1 MNFKNIKRSF
11 VLQQGQSDCGVACLC
26 SIIKFHGGEASPQKI
41 RRESGTLHSGT
52 TMLGLYQAASS
63 VGFDAEGMEASDVS
77 DLRSLQHPAILSVLI
92 GDNQSHYLVY
102 YGFKGGNIIIG
113 DPAKGIITYSRAE
126 LESVWKEK
134 TLLAL
139 TPTGNMNGRLGI
151 PSRFQLLF
159 SLVRQDLPLLYLAL
173 AIGIVTATLD
183 LSSAIF
189 SQRLIDD
196 FLPDHNKQKIIV
208 SLALLVLLLFCK
220 AGLSYLRGMFVIRQ
234 SKDFSVRIIDYF
246 YSTLIRLPKTFFDS
260 AKTGELISRMNDT
273 SKIQTTLQMIT
284 GSITISILI
293 LLASIILLSIYSFM
307 FSIAIFAFLPV
318 YSIILLRFNQKIATS
333 QREAMSHYGQAEANY
348 IDSIQGITTIKNNA
362 GEVWFSKLNN
372 KIYSILQDSLLRLGH
387 TNNHYILIA
396 DSLGVL
402 FVTCMLGTGA
412 WLVLDNNLKTGELV
426 ASIALAVNISPL
438 VTRILLGNIQ
448 IQEALTALDRM
459 NDITSNQKEF
469 DENATNDEPHYLN
482 ALPVYIEVRNIAF
495 RFTGRELLLKDVS
508 FHVRQGEII
517 TITGESG
524 GGKSTILQIL
534 QQFYKPESGTIT
546 VSGTLLNQ
554 ISIPTWRNHIA
565 VIPQDIKIFNGTLLY
580 NIALSTDQDKAAS
593 AIQFC
598 IQYGFD
604 KFFQSLP
611 QGYSTL
617 IGEDGINLSGGQKQ
631 VLAFA
636 RALIRAPKLLLIDEG
651 TASMDSLTEEF
662 IIDTLHRLKDHMAT
676 IIVSHHSNTKEYS
689 NRTYIL
695 EKGSLRPSIFS
706 SLHR

>member
-1 MNFKNIKRSF
+1 MNLKHIRKTFIRQ
-11 VLQQGQSDCGVACLC
+11 VGQNDCGVACLC
-26 SIIKFHGGEASPQKI
+26 SIIKFHGGNASASKI
-41 RRESGTLHSGT
+41 RLESGTLHTGT

-63 VGFDAEGMEASDVS
+63 VGFNADGLEASDVS

-92 GDNQSHYLVY
+92 RENQLHYLVY
-102 YGFKGGNIIIG
+102 YGFKGDNIIIG
-113 DPAKGIITYSRAE
+113 DPACGITTYSKEA

-134 TLLAL
+134 TLLTL
-139 TPTGNMNGRLGI
+139 TPTESMNGRQDA
-151 PSRFQLLF
+151 PNRFQLLF

-173 AIGIVTATLD
+173 AIGVITATLD

-196 FLPDHNKQKIIV
+196 FLPDHNKQKIII

-234 SKDFSVRIIDYF
+234 SKDFSIRIIDHF
-246 YSTLIRLPKTFFDS
+246 YSTLLRLPKTFFDS

-273 SKIQTTLQMIT
+273 SKIQTTLQMII
-284 GSITISILI
+284 GSMTISILI
-293 LLASIILLSIYSFM
+293 LIASIILLSSYSVT
-307 FSIAIFAFLPV
+307 FSVSIFIILPI
-318 YSIILLRFNQKIATS
+318 YSIILLRFNRKIAMS
-333 QREAMSHYGQAEANY
+333 QREVMSHYGQAETNY

-362 GEVWFSKLNN
+362 GEAWFSKLNK
-372 KIYSILQDSLLRLGH
+372 KIYTILQDSLLKLGH
-387 TNNHYILIA
+387 INNHYIFIA

-402 FVTCMLGTGA
+402 FVSCMLGIGA

-448 IQEALTALDRM
+448 IQEALAALDRM

-469 DENATNDEPHYLN
+469 DENATNDESHSLN
-482 ALPVYIEVRNIAF
+482 ALSVSVEVRNIAF
-495 RFTGRELLLKDVS
+495 RFTGREQLLKDIS

-565 VIPQDIKIFNGTLLY
+565 VVPQEVKIFNGTLLY

-611 QGYSTL
+611 QAYSTL

-636 RALIRAPKLLLIDEG
+636 RALFRAPKLLLIDEG
-651 TASMDSLTEEF
+651 TASMDNQTEQF
-662 IIDTLHRLKDHMAT
+662 IIDTLLRLRDHMAT
-676 IIVSHHSNTKEYS
+676 IIVSHHSNVKEYS

-695 EKGSLRPSIFS
+695 EKGSLI
-706 SLHR
+706 H